1 MKPSRIAFAV
11 LALGIGYSTAASAQG
26 EPQWLK
32 DRRYGE
38 GIGIRTGD
46 LELHPGIGGEFGY
59 DSNYFLRSSNDP
71 PPNGPVVSTL
81 RFRITPSFS
90 LATISPQRREAEG
103 QGSEPPKVTFRT
115 GVAASYNEFIATDSA
130 NSDELSKQRNV
141 GVVGNLQLV
150 ILPNRPWGADIFGDF
165 VRTPQPSNNP
175 DFNYNRFT
183 ARFGGG
189 VTWAPG
195 GGMFD
200 WRLGY
205 QYQYVY
211 FEQDA
216 FRGFGNHTN
225 EVNTRGRWRFLPRTA
240 FMYDASIGFIRND
253 YNTPGQLNSDPVRAR
268 VGLNGLVTSSL
279 AFLGMV
285 GWGASF
291 YEGAANAQQFDS
303 VIAQAELKWYITPN
317 PGLDPGGVGLTLS
330 SLAAGY
336 TRDFF
341 NSYLGDYF
349 TRDRGYL
356 SLVSFFSQRVLLVVD
371 GGVAS
376 LRYPNVYNPQRQLI
390 HTPFNT
396 TLLDGSLFAEY
407 RFSDSVGLNTTVR
420 YSANLTDTFIVVAPG
435 ALPDYLNWNRFEAY
449 IGLRWFM

>member
-11 LALGIGYSTAASAQG
+11 LALGIGYSTAAYAQ
-26 EPQWLK
+26 EPTWLK

-59 DSNYFLRSSNDP
+59 DSNYFLRSDKDP
-71 PPNGPVVSTL
+71 LKPVGTL
-81 RFRITPSFS
+81 RLRITPSFS
-90 LATISPQRREAEG
+90 LSTISPQRREAEG
-103 QGSEPPKVTFRT
+103 GGTEPPKVTFRA
-115 GVAASYNEFIATDSA
+115 GVAATYNEFIATDSA
-130 NSDELSKQRNV
+130 HSDELSKQRNV
-141 GVVGNLQLV
+141 GVIGNLQLG
-150 ILPNRPWGADIFGDF
+150 ILPNRPWGGDVYTDF

-175 DFNYNRFT
+175 DFNFNRFT
-183 ARFGGG
+183 ARVGGG
-189 VTWAPG
+189 ITWAPG

-205 QYQYVY
+205 QYQYIY

-253 YNTPGQLNSDPVRAR
+253 YATPGQLPSDPVRAR
-268 VGLNGLVTSSL
+268 IGLNGLVTSSF

-291 YEGAANAQQFDS
+291 YEGLNAQQFDS
-303 VIAQAELKWYITPN
+303 VIAQAEVKWYITPN
-317 PGLDPGGVGLTLS
+317 PGLDPAGIGLTLS
-330 SLAAGY
+330 AFAVGY

-341 NSYLGDYF
+341 NSYLGDF
-349 TRDRGYL
+349 FARDRAYGNL
-356 SLVSFFSQRVLLVVD
+356 ATFFSQRFLLVLE

-376 LRYPNVYNPQRQLI
+376 LRYPNVYNQQRVLV
-390 HTPFNT
+390 HTAFNT
-396 TLLDGSLFAEY
+396 TLVDASLFGEY
-407 RFSDSVGLNTTVR
+407 RFSDSFGINTTVR
-420 YSANLTDTFIVVAPG
+420 YSANLTDTEIQGDF
-435 ALPDYLNWNRFEAY
+435 LNWNRFEAFL
-449 IGLRWFM
+449 GVRWFM